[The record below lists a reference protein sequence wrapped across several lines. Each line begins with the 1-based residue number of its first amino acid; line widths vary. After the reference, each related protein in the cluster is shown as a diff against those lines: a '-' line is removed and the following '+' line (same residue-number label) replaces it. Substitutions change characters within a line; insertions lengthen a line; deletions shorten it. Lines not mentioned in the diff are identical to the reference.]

1 MEIETKKN
9 IIKFY
14 ISITL
19 GFIIFIALGSLMIN
33 FYFVEVEK
41 NGNNIKPLF
50 FILFGFVV
58 ILFPFYT
65 LFRYYKNSPSVKV
78 FDNKIQINRE
88 IIHFNE
94 IKIIHLTGKLPFK
107 YIVNFPME
115 GIYIKLK
122 SNREFFIFDNMYE
135 NLWEIKHYLNQYE
148 NGTLDKVNSVNTKNI
163 SKSSLLYET
172 FKHYKGL
179 PILFTFNGLF
189 MFFFF
194 ALGLLILVK
203 NYDSLTIILISCFF
217 FYMSLLGFK
226 SFHTFSISKKYFQV
240 SNFYNYRVNCFY
252 DFTEIKEIVFEQ
264 EARSPIKLIV
274 ITKNFQ
280 SKPFSAASLRKKE
293 WKSLKLEFEKRNIS
307 VRVDCTELWDI

>member
-1 MEIETKKN
+1 MKIETKKN
-9 IIKFY
+9 IIKYY

-19 GFIIFIALGSLMIN
+19 GFIIFIVLGSLMIN

-41 NGNNIKPLF
+41 NGNNVKPLF
-50 FILFGFVV
+50 FILFGFAL

-65 LFRYYKNSPSVKV
+65 LFRYHKNSPSIKV
-78 FDNKIQINRE
+78 FDDKIQINSK
-88 IIHFNE
+88 IIDFNE
-94 IKIIHLTGKLPFK
+94 IKIIHLKGKIPFK

-115 GIYIKLK
+115 GIYIKSK
-122 SNREFFIFDNMYE
+122 SNQEFFLFDDMYE
-135 NLWEIKHYLNQYE
+135 NLWEIKHYLNQYK

-163 SKSSLLYET
+163 SNGNLNYET

-179 PILFTFNGLF
+179 PVLFTFNGLF
-189 MFFFF
+189 MFLIFVI
-194 ALGLLILVK
+194 GLLILVK

-226 SFHTFSISKKYFQV
+226 NFHTFSISKKYFQV
-240 SNFYNYRVNCFY
+240 SNFYNYRENCVY

-264 EARSPIKLIV
+264 EARSPIKLRV

-280 SKPFSAASLRKKE
+280 SKLFSAASLRKKD
-293 WKSLKLEFEKRNIS
+293 WKNLKLEFEKRNIS
-307 VRVDCTELWDI
+307 VRVDCIELWDI